1 MHVKVLHHMIKDIS
15 CEFCGDLFS
24 TKHALK
30 KHGRI
35 HTSSLSNHQQKREGS
50 SSLGPESEGM
60 KTANS
65 VNYDFSAQE
74 DDILKYFVAKDTQ
87 LVQ

>member
-1 MHVKVLHHMIKDIS
+1 MHWKNME
-15 CEFCGDLFS
+15 EFTHLLCQI
-24 TKHALK
+24 TNK
-30 KHGRI
+30 KEKG
-35 HTSSLSNHQQKREGS
+35 Q
-50 SSLGPESEGM
+50 PESEDM

-65 VNYDFSAQE
+65 VTYDVSAQE